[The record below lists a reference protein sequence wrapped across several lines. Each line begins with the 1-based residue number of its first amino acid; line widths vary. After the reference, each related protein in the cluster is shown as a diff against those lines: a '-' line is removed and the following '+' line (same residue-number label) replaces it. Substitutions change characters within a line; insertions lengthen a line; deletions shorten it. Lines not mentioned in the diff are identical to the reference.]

1 MSGTSTETK
10 TKITVAIA
18 PDPGFTLV
26 LNSLSGTEEL
36 GRPFIYELLMSSRAT
51 KADLVAVLGS
61 SVTVTVVQPDGSTR
75 YFNGI
80 IGRIAY
86 AGMRGG
92 ARSYRI
98 ELRPWLWLLSHRR
111 DCRIFQNQSPHD
123 IITSLCQAAGF
134 SDFDDSGWTKLGMD
148 PLEYCVQYDESTFDF
163 ITRLMEQYGIYYYYT
178 HASGKHTVMF
188 CDDLSAHASIGAA
201 IPFRTQ
207 QTRSRAVTDHI
218 WQWSAELAVVP
229 GQVTFQDYNFTTSGT
244 DLTARTSKP
253 PEPTHS
259 YGNFEVFEYP
269 GLYTDVTSGQG
280 LTGVRAEDH
289 AARRQIMFGTS
300 NSRLITTGCNF
311 TLSDFYEDSQN
322 IAYTVIRATYTLAV
336 GQVRAAAS
344 GASRDTFRCTFQCIA
359 ATTQFRLSRITPRP
373 LIRGPQTAKVV
384 GDPTG
389 SATDEIVTDQYGR
402 VKVLF
407 YWARPTTPS
416 TQTVTQQNAQKA
428 SCWIR
433 VAQIWAGAGWGG
445 IFIPRIN
452 QEVVVE
458 FLEGNPDRPIITGC
472 VYNDV
477 QTVPYPLDANK
488 TRSTIKTNSS
498 TGGNG
503 FNELRFEDKA
513 GSEEV
518 FFQAQKD
525 YNKIVLNNET
535 VNITQDTTTTVKQGN
550 RSVTVSQGNN
560 SLTVSQGN
568 NSATVS
574 QGDNSLTVSTGKNTT
589 TVQADNALT
598 VNQGNNSV
606 TVSTGNDSLTVSTG
620 NHSIT
625 VSAGSST
632 ISAGQSITIKANESI
647 TLQVGANSITI
658 GVSGITISA
667 AQISATADSSMSL
680 DGGGSM
686 TLAAGAIAIN

>member
-1 MSGTSTETK
+1 MSGSTTTTS
-10 TKITVAIA
+10 ITVTIA

-36 GRPFIYELLMSSRAT
+36 GRPFLYELLMSST
-51 KADLVAVLGS
+51 DSKADLVSVLGA
-61 SVTVTVVQPDGSTR
+61 SVTVKVVQPDKTTR
-75 YFNGI
+75 YFNGV
-80 IGRIAY
+80 IGRISY

-111 DCRIFQNQSPHD
+111 DCRIFQNQSPQD
-123 IITSLCQAAGF
+123 IITSVCKAASF
-134 SDFDDSGWTKLGMD
+134 SDFDTSGWTKLGLD

-163 ITRLMEQYGIYYYYT
+163 ITRLMEQFGIYYYYK
-178 HASGKHTVMF
+178 HSAGKHTVMF

-201 IPFRTQ
+201 IPFRTR
-207 QTRSRAVTDHI
+207 QTAGRAVVDHI
-218 WQWSAELAVVP
+218 MQWSSELAVVP

-244 DLTARTSKP
+244 DLTARTSKTASHP
-253 PEPTHS
+253 HGDYEA
-259 YGNFEVFEYP
+259 FEYP
-269 GLYTDVTSGQG
+269 GLHTNVSGGQS
-280 LTGVRAEDH
+280 LSGVRAEHH
-289 AARRQIMFGTS
+289 AARRQMMFGTT
-300 NSRLITTGCNF
+300 NSRKITTGCKF
-311 TLSDFYEDSQN
+311 TLSDFYEAAQN
-322 IAYTVIRATYTLAV
+322 TDYTVIRATYTLSV
-336 GQVRAAAS
+336 SQVRAGAS
-344 GASRDTFRCTFQCIA
+344 GATRDTYRCTFQCIG
-359 ATTQFRLSRITPRP
+359 ATTQFRLARVTPRP

-384 GDPTG
+384 GEPTG
-389 SATDEIVTDQYGR
+389 DASEEIDTDQYGR

-416 TQTVTQQNAQKA
+416 TQTEAEQNAQKA

-445 IFIPRIN
+445 IFIPRIG

-458 FLEGNPDRPIITGC
+458 FLEGNPDRPLITGC

-477 QTVPYPLDANK
+477 QTVPYALPANK
-488 TRSTIKTNSS
+488 TRSTVKTNSS

-503 FNELRFEDKA
+503 YNELRFEDKA

-518 FFQAQKD
+518 YFQAQKD
-525 YNKIVLNNET
+525 YNKVVLNNET

-560 SLTVSQGN
+560 SLTVSTGTN
-568 NSATVS
+568 TTTVK
-574 QGDNSLTVSTGKNTT
+574 GDNSLTV
-589 TVQADNALT
+589 Q
-598 VNQGNNSV
+598 QGNNSV

-625 VSAGSST
+625 ISAGSST
-632 ISAGQSITIKANESI
+632 ISAAQAITIKSDDSI
-647 TLQVGANSITI
+647 TLQVGGSSIKISTT
-658 GVSGITISA
+658 GITISA
-667 AQISATADSSMSL
+667 PQVQATATASMSL
-680 DGGGSM
+680 SGGDSM
-686 TLAAGAIAIN
+686 SLTAAAISIN

>member
-1 MSGTSTETK
+1 MSGTSTT

-36 GRPFIYELLMSSRAT
+36 GRPFLYELLMSSTDT
-51 KADLVAVLGS
+51 KADLVSVLGS

-75 YFNGI
+75 YFNGV

-123 IITSLCQAAGF
+123 IITSLCKAAGF
-134 SDFDDSGWTKLGMD
+134 SDYDDSGWTKLGLD

-207 QTRSRAVTDHI
+207 QTRGRAVTDHV

-253 PEPTHS
+253 PNPTHN
-259 YGNFEVFEYP
+259 YGDFEVFEYP
-269 GLYTDVTSGQG
+269 GLYTDVTGGQG

-300 NSRLITTGCNF
+300 NSRLITTGCKF
-311 TLSDFYEDSQN
+311 TLSEFYEESQN
-322 IAYTVIRATYTLAV
+322 TDYTVVRATYTLAV
-336 GQVRAAAS
+336 GQVRAKTA
-344 GASRDTFRCTFQCIA
+344 GASRDTFRCVFECINA
-359 ATTQFRLSRITPRP
+359 ATQFRLRRITPRP

-389 SATDEIVTDQYGR
+389 SASDEIVTDQYGR

-416 TQTVTQQNAQKA
+416 TQTATQQNAQKA

-525 YNKIVLNNET
+525 YNKVVLHSET

-550 RSVTVSQGNN
+550 RSV
-560 SLTVSQGN
+560 TVSQGN

-589 TVQADNALT
+589 TVQSDNSLT

-632 ISAGQSITIKANESI
+632 ISAGQSITIKANDSI
-647 TLQVGANSITI
+647 TLQVGSNSIAIST
-658 GVSGITISA
+658 SGITISA
-667 AQISATADSSMSL
+667 AQISAKADASMSL
-680 DGGGSM
+680 DGGGAM
-686 TLAAGAIAIN
+686 TLKAGAIAIN

>member
-1 MSGTSTETK
+1 
-10 TKITVAIA
+10 
-18 PDPGFTLV
+18 
-26 LNSLSGTEEL
+26 
-36 GRPFIYELLMSSRAT
+36 
-51 KADLVAVLGS
+51 
-61 SVTVTVVQPDGSTR
+61 
-75 YFNGI
+75 
-80 IGRIAY
+80 
-86 AGMRGG
+86 
-92 ARSYRI
+92 
-98 ELRPWLWLLSHRR
+98 
-111 DCRIFQNQSPHD
+111 
-123 IITSLCQAAGF
+123 
-134 SDFDDSGWTKLGMD
+134 
-148 PLEYCVQYDESTFDF
+148 
-163 ITRLMEQYGIYYYYT
+163 MEQYGIYYYYK

-207 QTRSRAVTDHI
+207 QTRGRAVTDHV

-229 GQVTFQDYNFTTSGT
+229 GQVTFQDYDFTKSGT
-244 DLTARTSKP
+244 DLTARTSK
-253 PEPTHS
+253 TASHN
-259 YGNFEVFEYP
+259 YGDFEVFEYP
-269 GLYTDVTSGQG
+269 GLYTDVSGGQG

-300 NSRLITTGCNF
+300 NSRLITTGCKF
-311 TLSDFYEDSQN
+311 TLSDFYEESQN
-322 IAYTVIRATYTLAV
+322 TDYTVIRATYTLAV
-336 GQVRAAAS
+336 GQVRAKTA
-344 GASRDTFRCTFQCIA
+344 GASRDTFRCVFECIN

-384 GDPTG
+384 GEPTG
-389 SATDEIVTDQYGR
+389 SASDEIVTDQYGR

-416 TQTVTQQNAQKA
+416 TQTATQQNAQKA

-472 VYNDV
+472 VYNAM

-525 YNKIVLNNET
+525 YNKVVLNNET

-560 SLTVSQGN
+560 SLTVSQG
-568 NSATVS
+568 
-574 QGDNSLTVSTGKNTT
+574 KNTT
-589 TVQADNALT
+589 TVQSDNSLT

-632 ISAGQSITIKANESI
+632 ISAGQSITIKATRSPCKWVR
-647 TLQVGANSITI
+647 TASR
-658 GVSGITISA
+658 SA
-667 AQISATADSSMSL
+667 PAGSPSARRRFRPRPMPRCRSM
-680 DGGGSM
+680 
-686 TLAAGAIAIN
+686 AAGR